1 MNDILARALITVA
14 LVAVGVAAYWAWNQW
29 QLRRLS
35 RAGQRGRAVLAGLE
49 NARPGVPAVLY
60 FTTPDC
66 LVCKTAQK
74 PALER
79 LQQDWPGAVQI
90 VEIDA
95 TVDTATADYW
105 GVLSVP
111 TTFVIDANGQ
121 PRSINHG
128 LTSKEKLQRQIEAAL
143 ASPRVNAN
151 VAEVELEPRP
161 DEQCELPAGLGEKL
175 ERKL

>member
-1 MNDILARALITVA
+1 MNDVVTRVVIALGLIA
-14 LVAVGVAAYWAWNQW
+14 LGAALYWGWNKL

-35 RAGQRGRAVLAGLE
+35 QPRGTVLAGLA
-49 NARPGVPAVLY
+49 NTRPGVAAVLY

-66 LVCKTAQK
+66 QVCKTAQK
-74 PALER
+74 PALQR
-79 LQQDWPGAVQI
+79 LEKDLHGAVQI

-95 TVDTATADYW
+95 TVDTEVADYW

-128 LTSKEKLQRQIEAAL
+128 LTSKEKLQRQIEATM
-143 ASPRVNAN
+143 ASPDANAMAALDIESGPAP
-151 VAEVELEPRP
+151 AEPIKRHAVT
-161 DEQCELPAGLGEKL
+161 GEKL
-175 ERKL
+175 ESKS